1 MYTASDRDYDFN
13 EWDEKV
19 DNANQE
25 LKRTQLKFNV
35 VLLMLDFLK
44 RKLQMWQ
51 FEDTIYEISS
61 QI

>member
-25 LKRTQLKFNV
+25 LKRTQLKFNI
-35 VLLMLDFLK
+35 VLLMLDCLK
-44 RKLQMWQ
+44 RKLQMSA
-51 FEDTIYEISS
+51 I
-61 QI
+61 

>member
-19 DNANQE
+19 DSANQE

-35 VLLMLDFLK
+35 VLLMLDCLK
-44 RKLQMWQ
+44 RKQQ
-51 FEDTIYEISS
+51 ISGNLKTLFMR
-61 QI
+61 